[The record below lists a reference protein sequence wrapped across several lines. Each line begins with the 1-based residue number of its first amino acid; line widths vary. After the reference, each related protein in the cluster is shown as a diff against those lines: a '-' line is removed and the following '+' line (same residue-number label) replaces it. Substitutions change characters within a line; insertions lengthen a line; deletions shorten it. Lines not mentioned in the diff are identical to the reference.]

1 MQLLFF
7 KLLYQSI
14 IMNEEFKLVSLPHE
28 DAAVAPGFLNQ
39 ETARTVRDFH
49 KSFPM
54 YAPTPLTR
62 LKDTANCL
70 GLGEIFVKDESFRF
84 GLNAFKV
91 LGGSFA
97 IGSYLT
103 ERLGMDVSQADYAF
117 LTNPGTKRRL
127 GEITFVTAT
136 DGNHGRG
143 VAWTAARFGHR
154 SVVYMP
160 KGSARERLENIR
172 AAGAEASVTDLNYD
186 DTVRLARRQAEERG
200 WVLVQDTSW
209 DGYEDVPT
217 HIMQGYCTM
226 GMEACEQLPEIPT
239 HVFLQAGVGSM
250 AGAVAGLF
258 ASVYGKDRPVVV
270 IVEPDKADCVFR
282 TARAND
288 GRLRRVTGDM
298 DTIMAGLAC
307 GEPCGVAW
315 DVLRSH
321 ADFFISFPDYA
332 AAKGMRILSSPAG
345 RDSRVISG
353 ESGAS
358 AFGCVAEIMMNPE
371 LAPIREKLGLDKNSR
386 VLFFSTEGATDRE
399 NYRAVVWD
407 GKYPGFG

>member
-1 MQLLFF
+1 M
-7 KLLYQSI
+7 K
-14 IMNEEFKLVSLPHE
+14 EEFKLVSLTHE
-28 DAAVAPGFLNQ
+28 GAEAAPGFLSQ
-39 ETARTVRDFH
+39 EHAQTVRDFH

-54 YAPTPLTR
+54 YAPTPLVR
-62 LKDTANCL
+62 LKDTAACL
-70 GLGEIFVKDESFRF
+70 GLGEIYVKDESFRF

-97 IGSYLT
+97 IGSYLA
-103 ERLGMDVSQADYAF
+103 EKLGRDVSQADYGF
-117 LTNPGTKRRL
+117 LTAPGTKRRL

-143 VAWTAARFGHR
+143 VAWTAARFGHK

-172 AAGAEASVTDLNYD
+172 AAGAEASVTALNYD
-186 DTVRLARRQAEERG
+186 DTVRMARRQAEEHG
-200 WVLVQDTSW
+200 WILVQDTAW
-209 DGYEDVPT
+209 EGYEDVPT
-217 HIMQGYCTM
+217 RIMQGYGTM
-226 GMEACEQLPEIPT
+226 GLEACEQLPEIPT

-258 ASVYGKDRPVVV
+258 ASVYGKDRPAVVV
-270 IVEPDKADCVFR
+270 VEPDKADCIFR
-282 TARAND
+282 TALAND
-288 GRLRRVTGDM
+288 GSLRRVTGDM

-307 GEPCGVAW
+307 GEPCSVAW
-315 DVLRSH
+315 NVLRSH

-332 AAKGMRILSSPAG
+332 AAKGMRILSSPEGKDA
-345 RDSRVISG
+345 RVISG
-353 ESGAS
+353 ESGSS
-358 AFGCVAEIMMNPE
+358 AFGCAAEIMTNPG
-371 LAPIREKLGLDKNSR
+371 LARIRNRLGLNSSSR

-407 GKYPGFG
+407 GKYPCIG